1 MFCDGVS
8 PKTLRQDDWKASFLR
23 VWVDRTTSPRVVV
36 QLCLSEM
43 ASSADAAENYREVLG
58 SSSPKGVRAIKIA
71 ISEIPE
77 VHAVWVARYGFE
89 FVEFAESNYV
99 VTIVA
104 EDIPTLS
111 ELDHSI
117 GISEMR
123 RPVSTLAIGQYRRLS
138 E

>member
-1 MFCDGVS
+1 
-8 PKTLRQDDWKASFLR
+8 
-23 VWVDRTTSPRVVV
+23 
-36 QLCLSEM
+36 
-43 ASSADAAENYREVLG
+43 
-58 SSSPKGVRAIKIA
+58 
-71 ISEIPE
+71 
-77 VHAVWVARYGFE
+77 
-89 FVEFAESNYV
+89 
-99 VTIVA
+99 VA